1 MTKRKHPKDSKRPVF
16 FSSYTSQLI
25 LRRRQVGR
33 NNAADLYRT
42 TYNHLLR
49 FNRNTDIRLGDITPA
64 LVARFMEYLRTGGLK
79 TNSINTYISN
89 LRAIFNEARR
99 EGLLTGAVVC
109 PFSHIVL
116 HREIAG
122 ARALPEQTI
131 SEIASLKPNVPELQ
145 QTVDFCTFSYL
156 ACGMPFV
163 DLVRLTKEN
172 LHNGELIYQ
181 RKKTGTLIRIGL
193 TEGMR
198 ILITKYSDPASPYLF
213 PILTPES
220 TTHEGYKQCLR
231 QYNANLLKLGEE
243 FLEHPVRLTSYVFRH
258 SWATEARRKNTPL
271 AIISQALGHTSEKTT
286 RFYLATLEQS
296 EIDKA
301 NRIVTAAIDSILVQA
316 C

>member
-1 MTKRKHPKDSKRPVF
+1 MTKRKHRRDSKCQVL
-16 FSSYTSQLI
+16 FSSFATQLI
-25 LRRRQVGR
+25 LRRRKAGR
-33 NNAADLYRT
+33 HNAADLYRT
-42 TYNHLLR
+42 
-49 FNRNTDIRLGDITPA
+49 
-64 LVARFMEYLRTGGLK
+64 
-79 TNSINTYISN
+79 
-89 LRAIFNEARR
+89 IFNEARR
-99 EGLLTGAVVC
+99 EGLLTGQPPC

-116 HREIAG
+116 HREVAG
-122 ARALPEQTI
+122 SRALSEQTI
-131 SEIASLKPNVPELQ
+131 SEIASLKTNVPELQ
-145 QTVDFCTFSYL
+145 QAVDLCTFSYL

-181 RKKTGTLIRIGL
+181 RKKTGTLIRIGI

-198 ILITKYSDPASPYLF
+198 ILISKYANPDSPYLF
-213 PILTPES
+213 PVLPPEG
-220 TTHEGYKQCLR
+220 TTHEGYKYYLR
-231 QYNANLLKLGEE
+231 QYNTNLIRLGEE

-258 SWATEARRKNTPL
+258 SWATEARRKNTPI

-286 RFYLATLEQS
+286 RFYLGTLEQS